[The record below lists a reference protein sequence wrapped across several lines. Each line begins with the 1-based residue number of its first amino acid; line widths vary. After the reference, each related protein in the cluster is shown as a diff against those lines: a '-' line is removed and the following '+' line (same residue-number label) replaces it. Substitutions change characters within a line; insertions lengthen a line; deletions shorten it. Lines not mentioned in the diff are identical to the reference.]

1 MGKALELITVQ
12 ATAPGA
18 GAAFAAVVGNSLTVR
33 DSRAPVHFVAAW
45 QRNQSDGFIRY
56 TSPLLHD
63 AVVGMQFTMESAASY
78 YQFMGPWQELFPQDT
93 VVVFGAGSAV
103 AGDIEQACSLWAY
116 DDLPGVDAHLIDEA
130 ELLRRGEEVYSF
142 QNTIA
147 TGTAGGYSGSELIA
161 AEQDQLKANTD
172 YAIIGYSVSGPS
184 VAAVRYTSVDFG
196 NLGLGGPGFDSAE
209 YLQEWFL
216 RLTRKVGKPLIP
228 VFNSSNKSNT
238 FVDAAQNET
247 GGDPIVTTLCVRL
260 GPRGKGSRQ

>member
-18 GAAFAAVVGNSLTVR
+18 GAAFLAVTGNSLTVR

-45 QRNQSDGFIRY
+45 QRSQADGFIRY

-63 AVVGMQFTMESAASY
+63 AVVGMQFAQEASSPY
-78 YQFMGPWQELFPQDT
+78 YQFMGPWQQLFPQDA
-93 VVVFGAGSAV
+93 VVAFGAGSAV
-103 AGDIEQACSLWAY
+103 AGDIDQAFSLWAY
-116 DDLPGVDAHLIDEA
+116 DDLPGVDAYLIDEA
-130 ELLRRGEEVYSF
+130 ELNRRGEEVYSF
-142 QNTIA
+142 TNTIA
-147 TGTAGGYSGSELIA
+147 TGTAGGYSGSELISS
-161 AEQDQLKANTD
+161 EQDQLKANTD
-172 YAIIGYSVSGPS
+172 YAIIGYSVAGVSAG
-184 VAAVRYTSVDFG
+184 AIRYTSVDFG
-196 NLGLGGPGFDSAE
+196 NLGLGGPANNSAE

-238 FVDAAQNET
+238 FVDAAQDEN

-260 GPRGKGSRQ
+260 GPRGKGARQ